1 MNQVKNMKNNERDI
15 RVKKKDDQNQKY
27 EMIGKIKN
35 DQNKGVNPLMDKN
48 SYINMNIIN
57 NFDNQDDILDSIDNF
72 D

>member
-35 DQNKGVNPLMDKN
+35 EQNKGVNPLMDKN

>member
-15 RVKKKDDQNQKY
+15 RLKKKDDQNQKY